1 MSQLLAWRLGR
12 PRGQRTADAAFTL
25 EQIAPVLR
33 EVANMGPAF
42 SELSAQLDAIES
54 DIREIKAAIA
64 EWRLGQ

>member
-12 PRGQRTADAAFTL
+12 PRGQRTAAAGFTL

-42 SELSAQLDAIES
+42 SELSARLDAIES
-54 DIREIKAAIA
+54 DLREMKGK
-64 EWRLGQ
+64 LP